1 MIHHFSN
8 EKILKEKLS
17 NQIRKCKDSRLF
29 KKFIELNMENI
40 GSNFENEKS
49 NYQDEDFKVIDPL
62 CLNKLIE
69 IFD

>member
-1 MIHHFSN
+1 MIENFSN
-8 EKILKEKLS
+8 EEILQEKLD
-17 NQIRKCKDSRLF
+17 IEIKKCKDSRLY

-40 GSNFENEKS
+40 GSNFENEKT
-49 NYQDEDFKVIDPL
+49 NQDNEDFKVIDPL